1 MGKATGRNYKVE
13 TARRRARRIEDAK
26 RQRTDRE
33 LAALQPHRIGL
44 PADKRL
50 DPLADSYIGRLYLA
64 SGKHHGENQ
73 ITYEMLQAALKFK
86 ADFNSYRASIASV
99 DPYQKPAPGWGSD
112 ISPQEARRRR
122 IRLDELHAAM
132 MSSRWGQRAAKATSH
147 AVIWEKPF
155 ESFEYLTC
163 GLKALAAYYGLT
175 GTRKSPM
182 TYIRSSTT
190 AATEPT
196 LSPA

>member
-33 LAALQPHRIGL
+33 LAALQPHRRSL
-44 PADKRL
+44 PAEKRL

-86 ADFNSYRASIASV
+86 ADYNAYRASIGSV
-99 DPYQKPAPGWGSD
+99 DPDQKPAPGWGQD
-112 ISPQEARRRR
+112 ISREETRRRR
-122 IRLDELHAAM
+122 IRMDDLHAAM
-132 MSSRWGQRAAKATSH
+132 MSSKWGQRAAKTTSQV
-147 AVIWEKPF
+147 VIWGKPC
-155 ESFEYLTC
+155 ENVSYLVC
-163 GLKALAAYYGLT
+163 GLSALAEWYGLT
-175 GTRKSPM
+175 DSRKSPK
-182 TYIRSSTT
+182 TYIRSSQTMSV
-190 AATEPT
+190 EPV
-196 LSPA
+196 A